1 MAPDTLVSF
10 HIGTGQKKAGFGK
23 IIGEYA
29 DPDTKSQ
36 KTTMGLIH
44 YSKKGTHIIPS
55 HPKK

>member
-10 HIGTGQKKAGFGK
+10 HIGNGQKKAGFGK

-29 DPDTKSQ
+29 DPDIKSQ
-36 KTTMGLIH
+36 KTAMGLIH